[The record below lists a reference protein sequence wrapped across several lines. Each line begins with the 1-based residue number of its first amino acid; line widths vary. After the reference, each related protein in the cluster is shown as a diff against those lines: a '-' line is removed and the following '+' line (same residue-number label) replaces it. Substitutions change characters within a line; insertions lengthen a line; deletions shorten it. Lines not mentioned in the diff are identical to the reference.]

1 MFFSIYLG
9 LKNLLRQKRR
19 NIITILVIA
28 FSFLGYLFAES
39 LMNGMEEM
47 SFESIQNFE
56 TGNIQIAEPD
66 YWEERDELPIKGL
79 VAWNE
84 ELEGIIGQTDGVIG
98 VSPELKFPANLNN
111 GIDEMSIIGLGINPK
126 KYNEVF
132 QTGEYFIEGS
142 LGTLNDNKAVIGTV
156 LAELMDLKK
165 DDHIILLI
173 RTKEDTFNTIDLEV
187 GGIIRTPNPMLNSRI
202 VLMPLDIAQRSLNV
216 GDMVSMV
223 SLKTSPAMP
232 EKSIIKSLEDSFRV
246 KKLSSQVYSWRESA
260 ADVITLST
268 TKKGGAGAILSV
280 VLLIG
285 IVGIVNNIILS
296 GIERTA
302 EIGMMKALGMREWE
316 IVLVFMVEAA
326 GIGVLGGLASCLL
339 GYLSVLWLVSSGFNV
354 ANFGDWSQYGIPI
367 VDRIY
372 GVWNCQA
379 FLYIFVS
386 SVAVA
391 VLSSIWPSYWA
402 ARKDPVEAIYRH

>member
-1 MFFSIYLG
+1 MFSIRLG

-19 NIITILVIA
+19 NIITILIIA
-28 FSFLGYLFAES
+28 FSFLGYLFVES

-79 VAWNE
+79 VVWNE
-84 ELEGIIGQTDGVIG
+84 ELEGIIDQTDGIIG
-98 VSPELKFPANLNN
+98 ISTELKFPANLNN
-111 GIDEMSIIGLGINPK
+111 GIDEMPIMGLGINPK
-126 KYNEVF
+126 RYNEVF
-132 QTGEYFIEGS
+132 QTGEYFVEGS
-142 LGTLNDNKAVIGTV
+142 LGNLNENKAVIGTA

-165 DDHIILLI
+165 DDHIVLLI

-202 VLMPLDIAQRSLNV
+202 VLMPLDIARRSLNV
-216 GDMVSMV
+216 GNMVSTV
-223 SLKTSPAMP
+223 SLKTSPAVP
-232 EKSIIKSLEDSFRV
+232 EKSIIKSLEDSFQV
-246 KKLSSQVYSWRESA
+246 KKLSLQAYSWRESA
-260 ADVITLST
+260 ADVIALST
-268 TKKGGAGAILSV
+268 AKKGGVGAILSI

-302 EIGMMKALGMREWE
+302 EIGMMKALGMKEWE
-316 IVLVFMVEAA
+316 IVSVFMVEAA
-326 GIGVLGGLASCLL
+326 GIGISGGLAGCLL
-339 GYLSVLWLVSSGFNV
+339 GCLAIAWLVSNGFNV

-372 GVWNCQA
+372 GVWNYQA
-379 FLYIFVS
+379 FLYIFVL

>member
-1 MFFSIYLG
+1 M
-9 LKNLLRQKRR
+9 
-19 NIITILVIA
+19 IA

-165 DDHIILLI
+165 DDHILLI

-202 VLMPLDIAQRSLNV
+202 VLMPLI
-216 GDMVSMV
+216 
-223 SLKTSPAMP
+223 
-232 EKSIIKSLEDSFRV
+232 
-246 KKLSSQVYSWRESA
+246 
-260 ADVITLST
+260 
-268 TKKGGAGAILSV
+268 
-280 VLLIG
+280 
-285 IVGIVNNIILS
+285 
-296 GIERTA
+296 
-302 EIGMMKALGMREWE
+302 
-316 IVLVFMVEAA
+316 
-326 GIGVLGGLASCLL
+326 
-339 GYLSVLWLVSSGFNV
+339 
-354 ANFGDWSQYGIPI
+354 
-367 VDRIY
+367 
-372 GVWNCQA
+372 
-379 FLYIFVS
+379 
-386 SVAVA
+386 
-391 VLSSIWPSYWA
+391 
-402 ARKDPVEAIYRH
+402 